1 MTKNDTAEII
11 DIKTDES
18 NPLDMLKKLYDIS
31 MDVIGDEI
39 SVSPLGF
46 RDVARMSESES
57 LKIQGVTM
65 RDLRHPIKLLDILED
80 DAKFSAVMIALSK
93 ARDNFDELDAKNTNI
108 RVIEAWVTAVML
120 ESSGLIETKSEG
132 N

>member
-93 ARDNFDELDAKNTNI
+93 ARDNFDDLDAKNTNI

>member
-1 MTKNDTAEII
+1 MKKNDKAEII
-11 DIKTDES
+11 ETEDTK
-18 NPLDMLKKLYDIS
+18 PFDMLKKLYDIS
-31 MDVIGDEI
+31 MEAVGDEI
-39 SVSPLGF
+39 AVSPLGF

-57 LKIQGVTM
+57 LKAHGITM

-80 DAKFSAVMIALSK
+80 DSKFSAVMVALSK

-120 ESSGLIETKSEG
+120 ESSGLVETKSEG